1 MKDVKDNDVYLTLD
15 EKKSDEFILKQN
27 LEALRNTKNA
37 EMTRI
42 TQDLVSIPATLVR
55 LKWQNRREIYPLQ
68 VKEEI
73 YGAVMNAII
82 EQRPELKEKLLGRLE
97 ANYQYLLA
105 RETATLRLTRKLS
118 DGEYRTSNVTSVSR
132 GHSVCEKTS
141 SRQCSKKRASER
153 NCSFAKATDCV

>member
-1 MKDVKDNDVYLTLD
+1 MKGIEENNAYLTLD
-15 EKKSDEFILKQN
+15 NKKSDEFILEQN
-27 LEALRNTKNA
+27 LEALRNTKNE

-55 LKWQNRREIYPLQ
+55 LKWQNRREIYALQ

-73 YGAVMNAII
+73 YGAVINALI
-82 EQRPELKEKLLGRLE
+82 EQRPELKEKILGRLE

-118 DGEYRTSNVTSVSR
+118 DGEYRTSNVTYVALN
-132 GHSVCEKTS
+132 EDTL
-141 SRQCSKKRASER
+141 ASNTNTPTEPQ
-153 NCSFAKATDCV
+153 S

>member
-1 MKDVKDNDVYLTLD
+1 MKGIEENNAYLTLD
-15 EKKSDEFILKQN
+15 NKKSDEFILEQN
-27 LEALRNTKNA
+27 LEALRNTKNE

-55 LKWQNRREIYPLQ
+55 LKWQNRREIYAIQ

-73 YGAVMNAII
+73 YGAVINALI
-82 EQRPELKEKLLGRLE
+82 EQRPELKEKILGRLE

-118 DGEYRTSNVTSVSR
+118 DGEYRTSNVTYVALN
-132 GHSVCEKTS
+132 EDTLAS
-141 SRQCSKKRASER
+141 STNAPTEPQS
-153 NCSFAKATDCV
+153 

>member
-1 MKDVKDNDVYLTLD
+1 MTSGKINVKPVNDNNVYLTLD
-15 EKKSDEFILKQN
+15 DKKSDEFILKQN
-27 LEALRNTKNA
+27 IEALKKSKNE

-118 DGEYRTSNVTSVSR
+118 EGDYRTSNVTHVALDEDALVTGTRSP
-132 GHSVCEKTS
+132 
-141 SRQCSKKRASER
+141 SEP
-153 NCSFAKATDCV
+153 

>member
-1 MKDVKDNDVYLTLD
+1 MINVKGIEENNAYLTLD
-15 EKKSDEFILKQN
+15 NKKSDEFILEQN
-27 LEALRNTKNA
+27 LEALRNTKNE

-55 LKWQNRREIYPLQ
+55 LKWQNRREIYALQ

-73 YGAVMNAII
+73 YGAVINALI
-82 EQRPELKEKLLGRLE
+82 EQRPELKEKILGRLE

-118 DGEYRTSNVTSVSR
+118 DGEYRTSNVTYVALN
-132 GHSVCEKTS
+132 EDTL
-141 SRQCSKKRASER
+141 ASNTNAPTEPQ
-153 NCSFAKATDCV
+153 S

>member
-1 MKDVKDNDVYLTLD
+1 LTLD
-15 EKKSDEFILKQN
+15 DKKSDEFILKQN
-27 LEALRNTKNA
+27 LDALRNTKND

-73 YGAVMNAII
+73 YGAVMNAIM

-105 RETATLRLTRKLS
+105 REIATLRLTRNCQTASTVPQTSPALRLMRTRWQPL
-118 DGEYRTSNVTSVSR
+118 YRTD
-132 GHSVCEKTS
+132 GK
-141 SRQCSKKRASER
+141 
-153 NCSFAKATDCV
+153 

>member
-1 MKDVKDNDVYLTLD
+1 MINVKGIEENNAYLTLD
-15 EKKSDEFILKQN
+15 NKKSDEFILEQN
-27 LEALRNTKNA
+27 LEALRNTKNE

-55 LKWQNRREIYPLQ
+55 LKWQNRREIYALQ

-73 YGAVMNAII
+73 YGAVINALI
-82 EQRPELKEKLLGRLE
+82 EQRPELKEKILGRLE

-118 DGEYRTSNVTSVSR
+118 DGEYRTSNVTYVALNEDTLAS
-132 GHSVCEKTS
+132 KTNAPAEPQS
-141 SRQCSKKRASER
+141 
-153 NCSFAKATDCV
+153 